1 MDSFRTLI
9 DAVTIERR
17 IREIARDLAARY
29 PDAPPVSI
37 AVIEGA
43 RVFTRHLMA
52 YLPWKNT
59 VVHEVRASSYGDGM
73 ESRGSVAVSGG
84 DSIPVDGQRVVLLED
99 IVDTGRT
106 VARLREYFLGR
117 GAVDVTV
124 VTLLS
129 KPSRRVVDVELAFV
143 GFDIPNEF
151 VIGFGMDVAGKF
163 RELDR
168 VAIYEEAREVGN
180 A

>member
-9 DAVTIERR
+9 DPATIERR
-17 IREIARDLAARY
+17 IREIARDLVARY
-29 PDAPPVSI
+29 PDVPPVSI

-43 RVFTRHLMA
+43 RVFTRHLMRH
-52 YLPWKNT
+52 LPWNT
-59 VVHEVRASSYGDGM
+59 IVHEVRASSYGAGM
-73 ESRGSVAVSGG
+73 QSSGTVTVSGG
-84 DSIPVDGQRVVLLED
+84 DSILVEGQRVVLLED

-129 KPSRRVVDVELAFV
+129 KPSRREVDVELEFV

-151 VIGFGMDVAGKF
+151 VIGFGMDVAG
-163 RELDR
+163 RYRDLDR
-168 VAIYEEAREVGN
+168 VAIYEESREIGN